1 MAGLGLFALLYVIS
15 LFLYL
20 SNKTAMP
27 SIDTIPARYLSLS
40 LLRDGDLNLDEYRE
54 QKKEFGIQA
63 AREYN
68 GHLLSD
74 FPIGAA
80 FFGAPYYALGQLA
93 GLQPEGAGMIWLEK
107 WAAANTMA
115 LASALFWFMLRKTR
129 ASFPARLIVWL
140 VFAFGSSNWVP
151 CSQGLWQHG
160 PAEFF
165 AILALLAW
173 PDADGKWRRGYLTLS
188 GIFLGL
194 SVMMRPTMAVL
205 LPVWLVVSF
214 YKDRKGSLYFLMGAV
229 IGLLPLLWYQLHYFG
244 SLVGGYFL
252 LIKQGQYFTRFRP
265 LYFLAAHLFAP
276 SRGLFVFTP
285 FFILAPL
292 SFLRRLRPFRPRIY
306 HGYLWGF
313 SALALGCVVIS
324 YRKWWSG
331 YGYGPRYWSDLLPF
345 LCLVSL
351 PAVEWLRKHWW
362 GILVVGILGVW
373 SIMVQGLGAW
383 RYDGGWDDAVKVD
396 KNPQACWNLHDNTIF
411 FCITGGVSHR
421 KMKDSI
427 ESYTLP
433 PGGLE
438 TGKPENSHFFH
449 SGFFPQEPWGI
460 WSRAH
465 YPAIILF
472 HIPEK
477 KEGKLLF
484 ILAASSVQTSPKILR
499 FKINGR
505 FIGDYRFKNDS
516 MEQRKTELCVVDV
529 PAQYLTGGLEKLKI
543 TCSEGTFLGPG
554 FSRFFGFALYKFGWV
569 SNETFEQIRQQLEN
583 PPPK

>member
-1 MAGLGLFALLYVIS
+1 MAGFGLFALLYVIS

-20 SNKTAMP
+20 SNKTAIP
-27 SIDTIPARYLSLS
+27 SVDTIPARYLSLS
-40 LLRDGDLNLDEYRE
+40 LLRHGDLNLDEYKE
-54 QKKEFGIQA
+54 QKKEIGIIA
-63 AREYN
+63 TREYK

-74 FPIGAA
+74 FPVGAA
-80 FFGAPYYALGQLA
+80 FFGAPYYALGQLV
-93 GLQPEGAGMIWLEK
+93 GLRPEGAGMIWLEK
-107 WAAANTMA
+107 WAAANIMA
-115 LASALFWFMLRKTR
+115 LVSALFWFMLRKTR
-129 ASFPARLIVWL
+129 AGFPARLIVWL
-140 VFAFGSSNWVP
+140 VFAFGSSNWAP

-165 AILALLAW
+165 VILALLAW
-173 PDADGKWRRGYLTLS
+173 PDADEKWWKKYMTLS

-214 YKDRKGSLYFLMGAV
+214 FKDRKGSLSFLMGAV
-229 IGLLPLLWYQLHYFG
+229 AGLIPLLWYQLHYFG

-285 FFILAPL
+285 FFILTPL
-292 SFLRRLRPFRPRIY
+292 SFLGKFRAFRPRIY

-345 LCLVSL
+345 LCLLSL
-351 PAVEWLRKHWW
+351 PAVEWLRKCYW
-362 GILVVGILGVW
+362 GILVIGILVAW

-383 RYDGGWDDAVKVD
+383 RYDYGWDDEVKVD

-411 FCITGGVSHR
+411 FCITGGASHK

-433 PGGLE
+433 PGVVE
-438 TGKPENSHFFH
+438 INKPENSHFLY
-449 SGFFPQEPWGI
+449 SGFYPQESWGV
-460 WSRAH
+460 WSKPH
-465 YPAIILF
+465 YPGIILF

-477 KEGKLLF
+477 KEGKLF
-484 ILAASSVQTSPKILR
+484 FTLAASSVQTSPKILR
-499 FKINGR
+499 FNLNGR
-505 FIGDYRFKNDS
+505 FIGDYRFKNNS
-516 MEQRKTELCVVDV
+516 MEQREPELCVVDV

-543 TCSEGTFLGPG
+543 TCSEGTFQGPG
-554 FSRFFGFALYKFGWV
+554 VSRFYGFCMTRFWWV
-569 SNETFEQIRQQLEN
+569 GNETFEQMRQKLKN